1 MKHRIVSAT
10 LIALLAATSAA
21 GIEAQQEQ
29 QSQEITLDQAAAL
42 LVQAG
47 RLDDAK
53 RVIELALQ
61 NNANDYEAIFLRAMI
76 AVAEKNYDAAIAD
89 FRRILAAEPNRERVR
104 LELARAFYLKED
116 YDNADRNFR
125 FARAGELPA
134 EVITNIDTYLA
145 AIRRQKRWS
154 YDLGLSFAEDTNVNG
169 ATNVRQVDLYGL
181 PFTLSDTARQT
192 SGTGV
197 AIDAGGEYSPTL
209 SDRTRIRLGGRVRRL
224 EYGGGSFDDMTLAA
238 YGGPEFL
245 LGRWRLNVMAT
256 GFRRWFGNTPFSDG
270 VGGRLSAGYVFSANL
285 QVNVTFDQT
294 SVTYR
299 RLPAQDGPVT
309 SGTAE
314 AIYTLSPA
322 SYVRLAFGT
331 AALDA
336 KEAAFANT
344 TRWVSIDYYRDLPF
358 GFSAN
363 IQPSYY
369 LARYN
374 APMAAFGATRS
385 DNTWALRID
394 LLNRRIQYAGFAPRL
409 SLIHVEQSSSI
420 ALFRFSRNQ
429 IQLGLT
435 RQF

>member
-1 MKHRIVSAT
+1 V
-10 LIALLAATSAA
+10 LAF
-21 GIEAQQEQ
+21 AQQAAAAETQ
-29 QSQEITLDQAAAL
+29 PDSQTREISLDEAAAL

-61 NNANDYEAIFLRAMI
+61 GNANDYEAIFLRAMI
-76 AVAEKNYDAAIAD
+76 AVAEKDYDAAIAD

-104 LELARAFYLKED
+104 LELARAFYLKQD

-125 FARAGELPA
+125 FARAGDLPA
-134 EVITNIDTYLA
+134 EVRTNIDQYLA

-154 YDLGLSFAEDTNVNG
+154 YDIGISLVEDTNVNG

-197 AIDAGGEYSPTL
+197 AIDTGGEYSPTI
-209 SDRTRIRLGGRVRRL
+209 SDRTRIRAGGRVRRL
-224 EYGGGSFDDMTLAA
+224 EYGGGRFDDMTLAA
-238 YGGPEFL
+238 YAGPEFL
-245 LGRWRLNVMAT
+245 LGRWRLNVMGT

-270 VGGRLSAGYVFSANL
+270 VGGRLAVGYLFATNL
-285 QVNVTFDQT
+285 QMNVTFDRT

-299 RLPAQDGPVT
+299 RLPAQDGPINA
-309 SGTAE
+309 GTAE

-322 SYVRLAFGT
+322 SYVRVAFGI
-331 AALDA
+331 AGQDA
-336 KEAAFANT
+336 RNAAFSNT

-369 LARYN
+369 WARYN
-374 APMAAFGATRS
+374 APLPAFGATRS
-385 DNTWALRID
+385 DNTWALRLD

-409 SLIHVEQSSSI
+409 SFIHVEQLSSI

-429 IQLGLT
+429 IQLGVT